1 MSDNLPATPI
11 AQNNKNAPTAFLEA
25 LEGILAKRND
35 YIFIG
40 DPTEY
45 RFAIKCYG
53 SWAKWEEL
61 TQMPELASL
70 IGQLR
75 SELAQK
81 LSSEALARILEA
93 AKGETRDSLGANKYI
108 YEVLS
113 KEEKKVGRPSREAIF
128 KEAQRLHE
136 DDKLRAEAYQ
146 RIFEKGE
153 L

>member
-11 AQNNKNAPTAFLEA
+11 AQNNKNAPAAFLEA

-35 YIFIG
+35 YILIG

-61 TQMPELASL
+61 LQMPEAAPM

-113 KEEKKVGRPSREAIF
+113 KEEKKVGRPSREAIA
-128 KEAQRLHE
+128 KEAIRLFEEEKVKE
-136 DDKLRAEAYQ
+136 DAYH
-146 RIFEKGE
+146 RIFNKEI
-153 L
+153 

>member
-1 MSDNLPATPI
+1 LP
-11 AQNNKNAPTAFLEA
+11 NHENAPSAFSEA

-35 YIFIG
+35 YILIG

-61 TQMPELASL
+61 TQLPEAAPV

-81 LSSEALARILEA
+81 LSSEALSRILEA
-93 AKGETRDSLGANKYI
+93 AKGETRDALGANKYI

-113 KEEKKVGRPSREAIF
+113 KEEKKVGRPSKEAIF

-136 DDKLRAEAYQ
+136 EDKLREEAYQ
-146 RIFEKGE
+146 RIFNKGN